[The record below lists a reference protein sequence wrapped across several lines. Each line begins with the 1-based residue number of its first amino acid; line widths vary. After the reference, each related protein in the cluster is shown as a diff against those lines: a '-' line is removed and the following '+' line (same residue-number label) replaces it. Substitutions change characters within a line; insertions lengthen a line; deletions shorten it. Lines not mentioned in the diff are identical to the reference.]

1 MNEEN
6 TKAIFDILLE
16 HAEKKPDS
24 IDASTS
30 LESIGVESLAMVEII
45 FDLEEHFDITI
56 PDPREIEGLGS
67 DFKTAG
73 DVITAVS
80 GLIEEKP

>member
-1 MNEEN
+1 MTEED

-16 HAEKKPDS
+16 HAEQKPQS

-30 LESIGVESLAMVEII
+30 LESIGIESLALVEII
-45 FDLEEHFDITI
+45 FELEERFDITV
-56 PDPREIEGLGS
+56 PDPGEIEGLDS

-80 GLIEEKP
+80 ALIEEKP